1 MNHGEALLAT
11 AANAQRRSPFVH
23 FVALFSVFRYS
34 VPGDL
39 GVPVVGID
47 GAVGIDGIAIPPWP
61 QHSLPFSS

>member
-1 MNHGEALLAT
+1 
-11 AANAQRRSPFVH
+11 
-23 FVALFSVFRYS
+23 VALFSVFRYS
-34 VPGDL
+34 VHGDP